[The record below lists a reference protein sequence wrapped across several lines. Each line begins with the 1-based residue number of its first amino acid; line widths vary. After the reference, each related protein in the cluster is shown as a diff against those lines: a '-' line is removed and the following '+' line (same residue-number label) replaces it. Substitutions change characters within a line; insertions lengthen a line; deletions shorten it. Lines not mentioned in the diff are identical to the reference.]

1 MDNASATPVDKGV
14 LKAMEEVNL
23 EHYTN
28 PSGLHK
34 QSVEA
39 RRILENARKDIAK
52 ELFAHADEIIFTAS
66 GSESDALAIE
76 GTINFIANKYSEV
89 GLPNIPHIVTTNI
102 EHSAVIETCKML
114 ERTGRAEVTYVGVEA
129 NGIVDQKNIKEA
141 IKENTVLVS
150 VMYANNEIGTIQ
162 PIKEIAKVVRGARK
176 IGKQSRP
183 TPNPSPNFSNLER
196 GKMQSIASRISPLA
210 IHEVNGEGAGG
221 EAAKAGNS
229 FFPFFHVDACQ
240 AMNYLETGNMDALG
254 VDLLSFNGAKIYG
267 PKGMG
272 VLYKRRS
279 VELVPV
285 INGGG
290 QEFHLRAGT
299 ENVAG
304 AVGMALALAKTN
316 KIKEKES
323 ERLRK
328 LQQEFFTGIKD
339 VENKTGYKIEIN
351 GDLENRIPNNVNISV
366 AGISNEL
373 LVIELDAN
381 GVAVSNKSACKT
393 DEEESSHVINAIRKV
408 SGSKF
413 TDESIRFSI
422 GRDTKAGDVKKVL
435 QILTKILEKYNKWK

>member
-1 MDNASATPVDKGV
+1 MKLGLKKNLIYMDNASATPVDKGV
-14 LKAMEEVNL
+14 AKAIEEVNRV
-23 EHYTN
+23 HYAN

-39 RRILENARKDIAK
+39 RKILESARKDIAK

-66 GSESDALAIE
+66 GSESDSLAIE

-89 GLPNIPHIVTTNI
+89 RLPNIPHIVTTNI
-102 EHSAVIETCKML
+102 EHSAVIETCKKL
-114 ERTGRAEVTYVGVEA
+114 ERTGRAEVTYVPVEA
-129 NGIVDQKNIKEA
+129 NGVVDPKNIKEA

-162 PIKEIAKVVRGARK
+162 PIKEIAKVIRSFRK
-176 IGKQSRP
+176 IGK
-183 TPNPSPNFSNLER
+183 N
-196 GKMQSIASRISPLA
+196 I
-210 IHEVNGEGAGG
+210 
-221 EAAKAGNS
+221 
-229 FFPFFHVDACQ
+229 FPIFHSDACQ
-240 AMNYLETGNMDALG
+240 GVNYLETGNMDALG

-272 VLYKRRS
+272 VLYKRRN
-279 VELVPV
+279 VELAPV

-299 ENVAG
+299 ENVSG
-304 AVGMALALAKTN
+304 AVGMALALVKTN
-316 KIKEKES
+316 KMKDKES
-323 ERLRK
+323 EKLRK
-328 LQQEFFTGIKD
+328 LQQEFFAGIKE

-351 GDLENRIPNNVNISV
+351 GDFENRIPNNVNISV
-366 AGISNEL
+366 EGISNEL

-393 DEEESSHVINAIRKV
+393 DEEESSHVINAIRKA

-413 TDESIRFSI
+413 TDESIRFSL
-422 GRDTKAGDVKKVL
+422 GRETKAGDIKKVL

>member
-1 MDNASATPVDKGV
+1 MKLGFPKNLIYMDNASATPVDKAAM
-14 LKAMEEVNL
+14 KAMEEVNL
-23 EHYTN
+23 EHYAN

-52 ELFAHADEIIFTAS
+52 ELFVHADEIIFTAS
-66 GSESDALAIE
+66 GSESDSLAIE
-76 GTINFIANKYSEV
+76 GVINKYHELKFS
-89 GLPNIPHIVTTNI
+89 GIPHIVTTNI
-102 EHSAVIETCKML
+102 EHSAVIETCKNL
-114 ERTGRAEVTYVGVEA
+114 ERTGRAEVTYVTVEA
-129 NGIVDQKNIKEA
+129 NGIVDPKNIKEA
-141 IKENTVLVS
+141 IKENTVLIS

-162 PIKEIAKVVRGARK
+162 PIKEIAKTIRSDRK
-176 IGKQSRP
+176 NRKHSPSEHGYFSGEKSAQVLVPPYSQAP
-183 TPNPSPNFSNLER
+183 TNLC
-196 GKMQSIASRISPLA
+196 
-210 IHEVNGEGAGG
+210 
-221 EAAKAGNS
+221 
-229 FFPFFHVDACQ
+229 FPIFHTDACQ

-272 VLYKRRS
+272 VLYKRRN
-279 VELVPV
+279 VEITAV

-304 AVGMALALAKTN
+304 AVGMALALSKTN

-328 LQQEFFTGIKD
+328 LQQEFFAGIKE

-366 AGISNEL
+366 EGISNEL

-381 GVAVSNKSACKT
+381 GVSVSNKSACKT
-393 DEEESSHVINAIRKV
+393 DEEESSHVINAIRKA

-413 TDESIRFSI
+413 TDESIRFSLGRETKI
-422 GRDTKAGDVKKVL
+422 GDIKKVL
-435 QILTKILEKYNKWK
+435 KILTKILEKYSKWK

>member
-1 MDNASATPVDKGV
+1 MKLGLKKNLIYMDNASATPVDKAV

-23 EHYTN
+23 EHYAN

-34 QSVEA
+34 QSVES
-39 RRILENARKDIAK
+39 RRILESARKDIAK

-66 GSESDALAIE
+66 GSESDSLAIE
-76 GTINFIANKYSEV
+76 GVVNKYHELKLS
-89 GLPNIPHIVTTNI
+89 GIPHIVTTNI

-114 ERTGRAEVTYVGVEA
+114 EKAGKAEVTYVPVEA
-129 NGIVDQKNIKEA
+129 NGIVDPKNIKEA
-141 IKENTVLVS
+141 IKENTILVS

-162 PIKEIAKVVRGARK
+162 PIKEIAKIIRNTRK
-176 IGKQSRP
+176 NGKH
-183 TPNPSPNFSNLER
+183 
-196 GKMQSIASRISPLA
+196 IY
-210 IHEVNGEGAGG
+210 
-221 EAAKAGNS
+221 
-229 FFPFFHVDACQ
+229 PFFHTDACQ

-272 VLYKRRS
+272 VLFKRRS
-279 VELVPV
+279 VELAPV

-304 AVGMALALAKTN
+304 AVGMALALVKTN
-316 KIKEKES
+316 KMKDKES

-328 LQQEFFTGIKD
+328 LQEEFFTGIKE

-351 GDLENRIPNNVNISV
+351 GDLESRIPNNINISV
-366 AGISNEL
+366 EGISNEL
-373 LVIELDAN
+373 LVIELDAS

-393 DEEESSHVINAIRKV
+393 DEEESSHVINAIRKA

-413 TDESIRFSI
+413 TDESIRFSL
-422 GRDTKAGDVKKVL
+422 GRDTKAGDIKKVL
-435 QILTKILEKYNKWK
+435 KILTKILEKYSKWK